1 MDNSIEINRLQDK
14 IVRLNKLLQVITAFQ
29 IHFTNLFLIAIPLFI
44 LYLEKT
50 KGIYTYDAWM
60 FYSIGI
66 GVLLYLMYN
75 KILINTANK
84 IINTSEEGYKLDNTK
99 FLGASEMQKALTRP
113 IKAKYVPFYKIRFVI
128 KEPL

>member
-1 MDNSIEINRLQDK
+1 MDNTIEINKLQDK

-29 IHFTNLFLIAIPLFI
+29 IHFTNIFLIAIPLFI
-44 LYLEKT
+44 LYLEKV
-50 KGIYTYDAWM
+50 KSIYTYDDWM

-66 GVLLYLMYN
+66 GVLLYLLYN
-75 KILINTANK
+75 KILISTANK
-84 IINTSEEGYKLDNTK
+84 IVNTSEEGYKLDNNK
-99 FLGASEMQKALTRP
+99 FLEASEMQKALTRP

>member
-1 MDNSIEINRLQDK
+1 MDNTVEVKRLQDK
-14 IVRLNKLLQVITAFQ
+14 IVRLNNLLQLITAFQ
-29 IHFTNLFLIAIPLFI
+29 IHFTNIFLIAIPLFI
-44 LYLEKT
+44 LYLEKV
-50 KGIYTYDAWM
+50 KNIYTYDSWM

-75 KILINTANK
+75 KSLIGTANK
-84 IINTSEEGYKLDNTK
+84 LVKTSEEGYKLDNTK

>member
-1 MDNSIEINRLQDK
+1 MNNTEIEKIQDK
-14 IVRLNKLLQVITAFQ
+14 IVRLNNLLQLITAFQ

-44 LYLEKT
+44 LYLEKV
-50 KGIYTYDAWM
+50 KNIYTYDSWM
-60 FYSIGI
+60 FYSIGV

-75 KILINTANK
+75 KILISTANK
-84 IINTSEEGYKLDNTK
+84 IVYTSEEGYKLDDTK
-99 FLGASEMQKALTRP
+99 FLEASEMQKALTRP

>member
-1 MDNSIEINRLQDK
+1 MDNTEEVNKLQYK
-14 IVRLNKLLQVITAFQ
+14 IVRLNKLLQLITAFQ

-44 LYLEKT
+44 LYLEKV
-50 KGIYTYDAWM
+50 KSIYTYDDWM

-66 GVLLYLMYN
+66 GVLLYLMYD
-75 KILINTANK
+75 KILISTANK
-84 IINTSEEGYKLDNTK
+84 LVKTSEEGYKLDNTK
-99 FLGASEMQKALTRP
+99 FLGTSDMQKALTRP